1 MWTEGKC
8 IWCLHFKNHHQL
20 FLSPPVCGCR
30 GTSSG
35 CSTRN
40 RRSSSP
46 ATTTERSSTFFSGR
60 PAGSLPPLPPAAKH
74 CGKSRQALHI
84 LLSKNLHCRN
94 FAAFYRLE
102 MRWWWVFLHGQVVHH
117 DPCRGGA
124 GYWNSLF
131 RFKHLATGCYLA
143 AEMGEVCVN
152 SHNFQFQSATWC
164 LLVALDA
171 LSLIQWLYLTG
182 ESRLWGGDCWAALL
196 GNATFLLSE
205 LVALLLLP
213 CSWSIL
219 CLSALLSRWWTSLP
233 LISRY
238 FHFIWWEGP
247 IRKHQYVFLSTIH
260 LLFTFACSGAA
271 SLCLAK
277 EIPLGGSI
285 A

>member
-1 MWTEGKC
+1 MFFVFFHRINKIMWTEGKC
-8 IWCLHFKNHHQL
+8 TWCLHCKNHHQL

-30 GTSSG
+30 VTSSG
-35 CSTRN
+35 CSTQN

-60 PAGSLPPLPPAAKH
+60 LAGSLPPLPPAAKH
-74 CGKSRQALHI
+74 CGKSRQALYI
-84 LLSKNLHCRN
+84 LLSKNVHCRN

-164 LLVALDA
+164 LLVGLDA
-171 LSLIQWLYLTG
+171 LSLIQWLYLMCGCGSQVNPDFEEETA
-182 ESRLWGGDCWAALL
+182 EQRSSVIQLSCSLSLLHCCFCPAAYLFCACRLS
-196 GNATFLLSE
+196 F
-205 LVALLLLP
+205 
-213 CSWSIL
+213 
-219 CLSALLSRWWTSLP
+219 
-233 LISRY
+233 
-238 FHFIWWEGP
+238 
-247 IRKHQYVFLSTIH
+247 
-260 LLFTFACSGAA
+260 
-271 SLCLAK
+271 
-277 EIPLGGSI
+277 LGGGLHSL
-285 A
+285 

>member
-1 MWTEGKC
+1 MFLVFFHRINKIMWTEGKC
-8 IWCLHFKNHHQL
+8 TWCLHFKNHHQL

-30 GTSSG
+30 VTSSG

-94 FAAFYRLE
+94 FAAFSAWDEVMMSVSPWSGGPSWPVSGRCRILE
-102 MRWWWVFLHGQVVHH
+102 QSLQVQALGHRVLFGCRDGWGVCQLPQFPVSIRHLMPVGGSGCIEPHSVVVFDVWL
-117 DPCRGGA
+117 
-124 GYWNSLF
+124 
-131 RFKHLATGCYLA
+131 RF
-143 AEMGEVCVN
+143 
-152 SHNFQFQSATWC
+152 
-164 LLVALDA
+164 
-171 LSLIQWLYLTG
+171 TG

-238 FHFIWWEGP
+238 FHLYLMGGTCQKTPILFPVYNSPFI
-247 IRKHQYVFLSTIH
+247 HF
-260 LLFTFACSGAA
+260 
-271 SLCLAK
+271 CL
-277 EIPLGGSI
+277 
-285 A
+285 